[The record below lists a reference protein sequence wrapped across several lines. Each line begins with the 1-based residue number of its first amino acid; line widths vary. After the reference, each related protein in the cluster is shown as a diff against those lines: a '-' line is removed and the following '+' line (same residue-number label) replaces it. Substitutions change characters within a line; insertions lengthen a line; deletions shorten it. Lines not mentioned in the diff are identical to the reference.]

1 MGDKIKV
8 WRYARGMLL
17 SDIAAQLAVPVSR
30 VKEWEED
37 VAMPNEA
44 TRKFLAIILG
54 WPVVSKSPTSGLFS

>member
-1 MGDKIKV
+1 
-8 WRYARGMLL
+8 MLL